1 MMKKRNFVIKVL
13 RYITIILFLLI
24 IMIVVIK
31 KWHSFARISVW
42 FNINWV
48 DIQLGKTEC
57 SLFILCKFFPLNT
70 YYHKISFFASFN
82 IPKYIS
88 NIIKIFSDICLF
100 CLFYNTNFPPIF
112 DTKIHIKFCI
122 SDINFFIFWVIV

>member
-31 KWHSFARISVW
+31 KWHSFARISVL

-48 DIQLGKTEC
+48 DIQLGKIEC
-57 SLFILCKFFPLNT
+57 SLL
-70 YYHKISFFASFN
+70 
-82 IPKYIS
+82 
-88 NIIKIFSDICLF
+88 
-100 CLFYNTNFPPIF
+100 LFYAKILAIYIIAQNTCDCKLNS
-112 DTKIHIKFCI
+112 TTSSC
-122 SDINFFIFWVIV
+122 